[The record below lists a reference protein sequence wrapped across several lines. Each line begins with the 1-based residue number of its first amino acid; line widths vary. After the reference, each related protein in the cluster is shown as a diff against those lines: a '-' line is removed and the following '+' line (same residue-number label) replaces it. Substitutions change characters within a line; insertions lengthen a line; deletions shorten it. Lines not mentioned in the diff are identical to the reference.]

1 MTTEYFR
8 MCITLQSLMALHTV
22 FRTMVTPQMSDEIK
36 NWRKDDRY
44 AIYELSVNSA
54 IAHPGHDERLEI
66 AYGGGGR
73 RVTRAEITPDK
84 GESWRLANINYPED
98 RYREAKEQDL
108 YGGVLDMSWR
118 ESSFCWCF
126 GTSRFH

>member
-73 RVTRAEITPDK
+73 RVTIRASHDV
-84 GESWRLANINYPED
+84 WH
-98 RYREAKEQDL
+98 
-108 YGGVLDMSWR
+108 
-118 ESSFCWCF
+118 
-126 GTSRFH
+126 TSTT